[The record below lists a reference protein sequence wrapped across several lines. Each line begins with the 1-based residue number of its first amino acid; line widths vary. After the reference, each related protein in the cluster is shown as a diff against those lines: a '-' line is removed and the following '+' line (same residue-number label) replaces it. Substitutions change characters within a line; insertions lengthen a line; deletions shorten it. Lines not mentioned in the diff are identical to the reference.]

1 VTGVTAAIPAA
12 PESAGA
18 VFGPALPR
26 AVAYAELLAT
36 DGIVRGLLGP
46 REVPRLWDRHL
57 LNCAV
62 VADLLPPSARVVD
75 VGSGAGLPGV
85 VLALVRPDVTVT
97 LLEPLARRVTFLA
110 ECQERLGLENAT
122 VVRGRAE
129 EPAVRTEL
137 GGADVVTARAVA
149 PLDRLVGWC
158 LPLLAPGGR
167 LLALRGESAEADV
180 AAARTACARF
190 GATAVRVVRCGTSV
204 VSTPTTVVAVTRGTV
219 PAKAR
224 GGRGR

>member
-1 VTGVTAAIPAA
+1 MTAAAPVAPDAA
-12 PESAGA
+12 AA
-18 VFGPALPR
+18 VFGPELPR

-36 DGIVRGLLGP
+36 DGLVRGLIGP

-85 VLALVRPDVTVT
+85 VLALVRPDIAVT

-110 ECQERLGLENAT
+110 ECRERLDLANVT
-122 VVRGRAE
+122 VLRGRAE
-129 EPAVRTEL
+129 EPAGRAQL
-137 GGADVVTARAVA
+137 GGADVVVARAVA

-158 LPLLAPGGR
+158 VPLLTPGGR
-167 LLALRGESAEADV
+167 LLALRGESAEED
-180 AAARTACARF
+180 AAGARAACARF
-190 GATAVRVVRCGTSV
+190 GATEVRVVRCGAGV
-204 VSTPTTVVAVTRGTV
+204 VSPPTTVVTATRGTV